1 MSNKKFR
8 PKELL
13 WALYS
18 LVIALLIHFFA
29 PGYLFV
35 QFFKYVAI
43 LGVITNVCSASRIPI
58 PYITDRRKLPKNYPI
73 YAGII
78 TFVLYLSYLFI
89 FKP

>member
-35 QFFKYVAI
+35 QFFKYWAI
-43 LGVITNVCSASRIPI
+43 LGVIFNVCSAFRIPI
-58 PYITDRRKLPKNYPI
+58 PYITDGRKLPKNYPI

-78 TFVLYLSYLFI
+78 TFVLYLSYLLI

>member
-18 LVIALLIHFFA
+18 LAIALLIHFFA

-35 QFFKYVAI
+35 QFFKYAAI
-43 LGVITNVCSASRIPI
+43 LGVIFNICSAFNIKI
-58 PYITDRRKLPKNYPI
+58 PYISDGKKLPKNYPI
-73 YAGII
+73 YAGVVAFII
-78 TFVLYLSYLFI
+78 YLTFLILSE
-89 FKP
+89 

>member
-35 QFFKYVAI
+35 QFFKY
-43 LGVITNVCSASRIPI
+43 LLSNSAS
-58 PYITDRRKLPKNYPI
+58 DND
-73 YAGII
+73 
-78 TFVLYLSYLFI
+78 LFKVSNSFPRLI
-89 FKP
+89 LFSW